1 MMIDVEALRVH
12 AAEVSGERLERTRG
26 RLQHLTPGELRAVTE
41 TADAIGQGVVSCLL
55 ETAASNTSVAAVLEN
70 LYPVGNGTD
79 RG

>member
-26 RLQHLTPGELRAVTE
+26 RLHDLTPGELRAVAE
-41 TADAIGQGVVSCLL
+41 TADAIGQGIASCLL
-55 ETAASNTSVAAVLEN
+55 ETAAADTSVAAVLEK
-70 LYPVGNGTD
+70 LYPVGNGTA